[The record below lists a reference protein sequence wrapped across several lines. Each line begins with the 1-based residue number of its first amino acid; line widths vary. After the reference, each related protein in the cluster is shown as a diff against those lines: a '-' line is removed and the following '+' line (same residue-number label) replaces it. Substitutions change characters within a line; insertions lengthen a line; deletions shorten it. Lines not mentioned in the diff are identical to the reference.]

1 MDELVELLKFLLV
14 IDFLGNRRDGPQ
26 AVHDVV
32 LNKHGSIAAHG
43 EGDGI
48 ARTRIDPMLVAV
60 GQNNDRRIEHG
71 RLGTDNLDALEF
83 CIQGIKRVE
92 QQVMGDRALGTTAVD
107 TAANSRSLKRTSLDR
122 KGAQRRRESD
132 LLQRSRSTISDG
144 TGPAAMTMVSM
155 STRTMEHLRYVA
167 VNTRRLR
174 RIE

>member
-48 ARTRIDPMLVAV
+48 ARTRIDPMLAAV

-71 RLGTDNLDALEF
+71 RLGTDNLNTLEF
-83 CIQGIKRVE
+83 CIQSIKRIE
-92 QQVMGDRALGTTAVD
+92 QQVMGNRAGDTTAVD
-107 TAANSRSLKRTSLDR
+107 TTANSRSLKGTSLDR
-122 KGAQRRRESD
+122 EGAQRRGGVRFAAALAKYD
-132 LLQRSRSTISDG
+132 KRWHG
-144 TGPAAMTMVSM
+144 TGG
-155 STRTMEHLRYVA
+155 HDDGLYVDTNHGTPP
-167 VNTRRLR
+167 VRSG
-174 RIE
+174 